1 MTKLGGTGY
10 ESIKGSATLP
20 PPIRSIVS
28 KAIVPKIKYLGGS
41 KMNGTGLTVANVTT
55 LASKELTVELFNIM
69 NAINEGNKSAWEVAR
84 AYKRIIDDE
93 LFDEDFENVQ
103 EFALYVGVS
112 KSTISQYIKAVE
124 FVEKHEFGF
133 DMFTVGS
140 AYLLSTLTD
149 EEFIDFVKWA
159 EEQEIDLT
167 TMSVKAL
174 RNLIKEYDS
183 KDNVEEDIIEDST
196 DNDDSNESDE
206 EITISAREAVISRIK
221 ELMEDYNITVED
233 ILEAQGITTEDR
245 A

>member
-1 MTKLGGTGY
+1 
-10 ESIKGSATLP
+10 
-20 PPIRSIVS
+20 
-28 KAIVPKIKYLGGS
+28 
-41 KMNGTGLTVANVTT
+41 MNGNALTVASVTT
-55 LASKELTVELFNIM
+55 LSSKELTVELFNIM

-93 LFDEDFENVQ
+93 LFDEDFENIQ

-183 KDNVEEDIIEDST
+183 KDDVEEDVIEDST
-196 DNDDSNESDE
+196 DNEDSNESDE

-221 ELMEDYNITVED
+221 ELMDEYNITVEE
-233 ILEAQGITTEDR
+233 LS
-245 A
+245 

>member
-1 MTKLGGTGY
+1 
-10 ESIKGSATLP
+10 
-20 PPIRSIVS
+20 
-28 KAIVPKIKYLGGS
+28 
-41 KMNGTGLTVANVTT
+41 MNETGLTVASVTT
-55 LASKELTVELFNIM
+55 LSSKELTVELFNIM
-69 NAINEGNKSAWEVAR
+69 NAINEGNKSAWDIAK

-159 EEQEIDLT
+159 EEQNIDLT

-183 KDNVEEDIIEDST
+183 KDNVEDDVIEDST
-196 DNDDSNESDE
+196 DNENSSESDE
-206 EITISAREAVISRIK
+206 EVTLSDRESAIALIK
-221 ELMEDYNITVED
+221 SLMEEYNITVEE
-233 ILEAQGITTEDR
+233 LS
-245 A
+245 

>member
-1 MTKLGGTGY
+1 
-10 ESIKGSATLP
+10 
-20 PPIRSIVS
+20 
-28 KAIVPKIKYLGGS
+28 
-41 KMNGTGLTVANVTT
+41 MNGTGLTVASVTT
-55 LASKELTVELFNIM
+55 LSSKELTVELFNIM
-69 NAINEGNKSAWEVAR
+69 NAINEGNKSAWDIAR

-93 LFDEDFENVQ
+93 LFDDDFENIQ

-183 KDNVEEDIIEDST
+183 KDDVEDDVIEDST
-196 DNDDSNESDE
+196 DNEDSSESDE
-206 EITISAREAVISRIK
+206 EINISAREAVISRIK
-221 ELMEDYNITVED
+221 ELMEEYNITVEE
-233 ILEAQGITTEDR
+233 LS
-245 A
+245 

>member
-1 MTKLGGTGY
+1 
-10 ESIKGSATLP
+10 
-20 PPIRSIVS
+20 
-28 KAIVPKIKYLGGS
+28 
-41 KMNGTGLTVANVTT
+41 MNGTGLTVANVTT

-69 NAINEGNKSAWEVAR
+69 NAINEGNKSAWEIAR

-149 EEFIDFVKWA
+149 EEFIDFIKWT
-159 EEQEIDLT
+159 EEQNIDLT

-183 KDNVEEDIIEDST
+183 KDDVDEDVIEDEDST
-196 DNDDSNESDE
+196 DEDSTDEDVEE
-206 EITISAREAVISRIK
+206 EITVSDRDSAIALIK
-221 ELMEDYNITVED
+221 SLMEEYNITVEE
-233 ILEAQGITTEDR
+233 LS
-245 A
+245 

>member
-1 MTKLGGTGY
+1 
-10 ESIKGSATLP
+10 
-20 PPIRSIVS
+20 
-28 KAIVPKIKYLGGS
+28 
-41 KMNGTGLTVANVTT
+41 MNGTGLTVANVTT

-69 NAINEGNKSAWEVAR
+69 NAINEGNKSAWEIAR

-103 EFALYVGVS
+103 EFAIYVGVS

-159 EEQEIDLT
+159 EEQNIDLT

-174 RNLIKEYDS
+174 RNLIKEYES
-183 KDNVEEDIIEDST
+183 KDDVEDDIVEDST
-196 DNDDSNESDE
+196 DNEDSSESDE
-206 EITISAREAVISRIK
+206 EITISDRESAIALIK
-221 ELMEDYNITVED
+221 SLMEEYNITVEE
-233 ILEAQGITTEDR
+233 LS
-245 A
+245 

>member
-1 MTKLGGTGY
+1 MKGTG
-10 ESIKGSATLP
+10 S
-20 PPIRSIVS
+20 
-28 KAIVPKIKYLGGS
+28 
-41 KMNGTGLTVANVTT
+41 TVANVTT

-159 EEQEIDLT
+159 EEQNIDLT

-183 KDNVEEDIIEDST
+183 KDNVEDDVIEDST
-196 DNDDSNESDE
+196 DNEDSSESDE
-206 EITISAREAVISRIK
+206 EVTVSDRESAISLIK
-221 ELMEDYNITVED
+221 SLMEEYNITVEE
-233 ILEAQGITTEDR
+233 LS
-245 A
+245 

>member
-1 MTKLGGTGY
+1 
-10 ESIKGSATLP
+10 
-20 PPIRSIVS
+20 
-28 KAIVPKIKYLGGS
+28 
-41 KMNGTGLTVANVTT
+41 MNGTGLTVASVTT

-69 NAINEGNKSAWEVAR
+69 NAINEGNKSVWDIAR

-93 LFDEDFENVQ
+93 LFDEDFENIQ

-159 EEQEIDLT
+159 EEQNIDLT

-183 KDNVEEDIIEDST
+183 KDDVEEDVIEDST
-196 DNDDSNESDE
+196 DNEDSSESDE
-206 EITISAREAVISRIK
+206 DVEVETTVDNRESAISLIK
-221 ELMEDYNITVED
+221 TLMDVYNITVEE
-233 ILEAQGITTEDR
+233 LS
-245 A
+245 

>member
-1 MTKLGGTGY
+1 
-10 ESIKGSATLP
+10 
-20 PPIRSIVS
+20 
-28 KAIVPKIKYLGGS
+28 
-41 KMNGTGLTVANVTT
+41 MNGTGLTVANVTT

-69 NAINEGNKSAWEVAR
+69 NAINEGNKSAWDIAR

-93 LFDEDFENVQ
+93 LFDEDFENIQ
-103 EFALYVGVS
+103 EFALYVGIS

-133 DMFTVGS
+133 NMFTVGS

-149 EEFIDFVKWA
+149 EEFTDFVKWA

-183 KDNVEEDIIEDST
+183 KDEVEDDVIEDST
-196 DNDDSNESDE
+196 DNEDSSETDE
-206 EITISAREAVISRIK
+206 EITISDRESAISLIK
-221 ELMEDYNITVED
+221 SLMEEYNITVEE
-233 ILEAQGITTEDR
+233 LS
-245 A
+245 

>member
-1 MTKLGGTGY
+1 
-10 ESIKGSATLP
+10 
-20 PPIRSIVS
+20 
-28 KAIVPKIKYLGGS
+28 
-41 KMNGTGLTVANVTT
+41 MNGTGLTVANVTT
-55 LASKELTVELFNIM
+55 LSSKELTVELFNIM
-69 NAINEGNKSAWEVAR
+69 NAINEGNKSAWDIAK

-93 LFDEDFENVQ
+93 LFDEDFENVL

-183 KDNVEEDIIEDST
+183 KDVVEEDIIEDST
-196 DNDDSNESDE
+196 DNEDSSESDE
-206 EITISAREAVISRIK
+206 DSEEITVDGRESAIALIK
-221 ELMEDYNITVED
+221 SLMEEYNITVEE
-233 ILEAQGITTEDR
+233 LS
-245 A
+245 

>member
-1 MTKLGGTGY
+1 
-10 ESIKGSATLP
+10 
-20 PPIRSIVS
+20 
-28 KAIVPKIKYLGGS
+28 
-41 KMNGTGLTVANVTT
+41 MNGTGLTVASVTT

-69 NAINEGNKSAWEVAR
+69 NAINEGNKSAWDIAR

-183 KDNVEEDIIEDST
+183 KDDVEEDVVEDST
-196 DNDDSNESDE
+196 DNEDSNESDE
-206 EITISAREAVISRIK
+206 DIEEDIIDSRESAIAIIK
-221 ELMEDYNITVED
+221 SLMEEYNITVEE
-233 ILEAQGITTEDR
+233 LA
-245 A
+245 

>member
-1 MTKLGGTGY
+1 
-10 ESIKGSATLP
+10 
-20 PPIRSIVS
+20 
-28 KAIVPKIKYLGGS
+28 
-41 KMNGTGLTVANVTT
+41 MNGTGLTVANVTT
-55 LASKELTVELFNIM
+55 LSSKELTVELFNIM

-93 LFDEDFENVQ
+93 LFEEDFENAQ

-112 KSTISQYIKAVE
+112 KSTITQYIKAVE

-133 DMFTVGS
+133 EMFTVGS

-183 KDNVEEDIIEDST
+183 KDEVEEDIIEDST
-196 DNDDSNESDE
+196 DNEDSIESDE
-206 EITISAREAVISRIK
+206 DSEEITVDGRESAIALIK
-221 ELMEDYNITVED
+221 SLMEEYNIT
-233 ILEAQGITTEDR
+233 LEEL
-245 A
+245 

>member
-1 MTKLGGTGY
+1 
-10 ESIKGSATLP
+10 
-20 PPIRSIVS
+20 
-28 KAIVPKIKYLGGS
+28 
-41 KMNGTGLTVANVTT
+41 MNGTGLTVASVTT
-55 LASKELTVELFNIM
+55 LSSKELTVELFNIM
-69 NAINEGNKSAWEVAR
+69 NAINEGNKSAWDIAR

-112 KSTISQYIKAVE
+112 KSTISQYIKAGE

-183 KDNVEEDIIEDST
+183 KDDVEEDVIEDST
-196 DNDDSNESDE
+196 DNEDSNESDE

-221 ELMEDYNITVED
+221 ELMAEYNISVEE
-233 ILEAQGITTEDR
+233 LS
-245 A
+245 

>member
-1 MTKLGGTGY
+1 
-10 ESIKGSATLP
+10 
-20 PPIRSIVS
+20 
-28 KAIVPKIKYLGGS
+28 
-41 KMNGTGLTVANVTT
+41 MNGTGLTVANVTT

-69 NAINEGNKSAWEVAR
+69 NAINEGNKSAWDIAR

-124 FVEKHEFGF
+124 FVEKHEFEF

-183 KDNVEEDIIEDST
+183 KDNIEDDIIEDST
-196 DNDDSNESDE
+196 DNEDSNESDE

-221 ELMEDYNITVED
+221 ELMEEYNITVEE
-233 ILEAQGITTEDR
+233 LS
-245 A
+245 

>member
-1 MTKLGGTGY
+1 M
-10 ESIKGSATLP
+10 
-20 PPIRSIVS
+20 S
-28 KAIVPKIKYLGGS
+28 KAIVPKIKRIGDS

-69 NAINEGNKSAWEVAR
+69 NAINEGNKSAWEIAR

-159 EEQEIDLT
+159 EEQNIDLT

-183 KDNVEEDIIEDST
+183 KDDVEEDVIEDST
-196 DNDDSNESDE
+196 DNEDSSELDEDLGEINIDGRESAI
-206 EITISAREAVISRIK
+206 EIIK
-221 ELMEDYNITVED
+221 SLMEDYNITVED
-233 ILEAQGITTEDR
+233 LLEAYNITIEDLLEAQGISTEDR

>member
-1 MTKLGGTGY
+1 
-10 ESIKGSATLP
+10 
-20 PPIRSIVS
+20 
-28 KAIVPKIKYLGGS
+28 
-41 KMNGTGLTVANVTT
+41 MNGTGLTVASVTT

-69 NAINEGNKSAWEVAR
+69 NAINEGNKSAWEIAR

-159 EEQEIDLT
+159 EEQNIDLT

-174 RNLIKEYDS
+174 RNLIKEYDC
-183 KDNVEEDIIEDST
+183 KDEVPEELIEDST
-196 DNDDSNESDE
+196 DNEDSNESDE
-206 EITISAREAVISRIK
+206 DIEEDIIDTRESAIALIK
-221 ELMEDYNITVED
+221 SLMEDYNITVDE
-233 ILEAQGITTEDR
+233 LA
-245 A
+245 

>member
-1 MTKLGGTGY
+1 
-10 ESIKGSATLP
+10 
-20 PPIRSIVS
+20 
-28 KAIVPKIKYLGGS
+28 
-41 KMNGTGLTVANVTT
+41 MNGTVLTVASVTT

-69 NAINEGNKSAWEVAR
+69 NAINEGNKSAWDIAR

-183 KDNVEEDIIEDST
+183 KDDIEEDVVEDST
-196 DNDDSNESDE
+196 DDDFDESDE
-206 EITISAREAVISRIK
+206 DVEEEVTVTDRDDVIALIK
-221 ELMEDYNITVED
+221 SLMKEYNITVEE
-233 ILEAQGITTEDR
+233 LS
-245 A
+245 

>member
-1 MTKLGGTGY
+1 
-10 ESIKGSATLP
+10 
-20 PPIRSIVS
+20 
-28 KAIVPKIKYLGGS
+28 
-41 KMNGTGLTVANVTT
+41 MNGTGLTVANVTT

-69 NAINEGNKSAWEVAR
+69 NAINEGNKSAWDIAR

-149 EEFIDFVKWA
+149 EEFVDFVKWA

-183 KDNVEEDIIEDST
+183 KDEVEEDVIEDEDSIDEDST
-196 DNDDSNESDE
+196 DEDVEEEVTVSDRDGA
-206 EITISAREAVISRIK
+206 IALIK
-221 ELMEDYNITVED
+221 SLMEEYNITVEE
-233 ILEAQGITTEDR
+233 LS
-245 A
+245 

>member
-1 MTKLGGTGY
+1 
-10 ESIKGSATLP
+10 
-20 PPIRSIVS
+20 
-28 KAIVPKIKYLGGS
+28 
-41 KMNGTGLTVANVTT
+41 MNGTGLTVANVTT
-55 LASKELTVELFNIM
+55 LSSKELTVELFNIM

-93 LFDEDFENVQ
+93 LFDEDFENIQ

-124 FVEKHEFGF
+124 FIEKHEFGF

-183 KDNVEEDIIEDST
+183 KDDVEEDVIEDEDST
-196 DNDDSNESDE
+196 DEDSTDEDVEE
-206 EITISAREAVISRIK
+206 EITVSDRDGAIALIRS
-221 ELMEDYNITVED
+221 LMEEYNITVEE
-233 ILEAQGITTEDR
+233 IA
-245 A
+245 

>member
-1 MTKLGGTGY
+1 
-10 ESIKGSATLP
+10 
-20 PPIRSIVS
+20 
-28 KAIVPKIKYLGGS
+28 
-41 KMNGTGLTVANVTT
+41 MNGTGLTVANVTT

-103 EFALYVGVS
+103 EFAEYVGIS
-112 KSTISQYIKAVE
+112 KSTISQYLKAVA

-183 KDNVEEDIIEDST
+183 KDDVEDDVIEDST
-196 DNDDSNESDE
+196 DNEDSSESDE
-206 EITISAREAVISRIK
+206 EITISDRESAISLIK
-221 ELMEDYNITVED
+221 SLMEEYNITVEE
-233 ILEAQGITTEDR
+233 LS
-245 A
+245 

>member
-1 MTKLGGTGY
+1 
-10 ESIKGSATLP
+10 
-20 PPIRSIVS
+20 
-28 KAIVPKIKYLGGS
+28 
-41 KMNGTGLTVANVTT
+41 MNGTGLTVANVTT

-93 LFDEDFENVQ
+93 LFDEDFENIQ

-183 KDNVEEDIIEDST
+183 KDDVEEDVVEDNEDS
-196 DNDDSNESDE
+196 SESDE
-206 EITISAREAVISRIK
+206 DSEEINVDDRESAIALIRS
-221 ELMEDYNITVED
+221 LMEEYNITLED
-233 ILEAQGITTEDR
+233 IEDR

>member
-1 MTKLGGTGY
+1 
-10 ESIKGSATLP
+10 
-20 PPIRSIVS
+20 
-28 KAIVPKIKYLGGS
+28 
-41 KMNGTGLTVANVTT
+41 MNGTGLTVASVTT
-55 LASKELTVELFNIM
+55 LSSKELTVELFNIM
-69 NAINEGNKSAWEVAR
+69 NAINEGNKSAWDIAR

-183 KDNVEEDIIEDST
+183 KDEVENEVEDDIIEDSE
-196 DNDDSNESDE
+196 DSSESNEDSDE
-206 EITISAREAVISRIK
+206 ITVDDRESAIALIK
-221 ELMEDYNITVED
+221 SLMDEYNISVEE
-233 ILEAQGITTEDR
+233 LS
-245 A
+245 

>member
-1 MTKLGGTGY
+1 
-10 ESIKGSATLP
+10 
-20 PPIRSIVS
+20 
-28 KAIVPKIKYLGGS
+28 
-41 KMNGTGLTVANVTT
+41 MNGTGLTVANVTT

-69 NAINEGNKSAWEVAR
+69 NAINEGNKSAWEIAR

-159 EEQEIDLT
+159 EEQNIDLT

-174 RNLIKEYDS
+174 RNLIKEYDN
-183 KDNVEEDIIEDST
+183 KDEVPEELIEDST
-196 DNDDSNESDE
+196 DNEDSSETDEDSE
-206 EITISAREAVISRIK
+206 EIIVEGRESAIALIK
-221 ELMEDYNITVED
+221 SLMEEYNIT
-233 ILEAQGITTEDR
+233 LEELS
-245 A
+245 

>member
-1 MTKLGGTGY
+1 
-10 ESIKGSATLP
+10 
-20 PPIRSIVS
+20 
-28 KAIVPKIKYLGGS
+28 
-41 KMNGTGLTVANVTT
+41 MNGTGLTVANVTT

-69 NAINEGNKSAWEVAR
+69 NAINEGNKSAWDIAR

-112 KSTISQYIKAVE
+112 KSTISQYIKAVD

-149 EEFIDFVKWA
+149 EEFVDFVKWA

-183 KDNVEEDIIEDST
+183 KDDVEEDVIEDST
-196 DNDDSNESDE
+196 DDSNESDE
-206 EITISAREAVISRIK
+206 DVEESDEDVEEEDTVGDRDSAISLIK
-221 ELMEDYNITVED
+221 TLMDVYNITVEE
-233 ILEAQGITTEDR
+233 IS
-245 A
+245 

>member
-1 MTKLGGTGY
+1 
-10 ESIKGSATLP
+10 
-20 PPIRSIVS
+20 
-28 KAIVPKIKYLGGS
+28 
-41 KMNGTGLTVANVTT
+41 MNGTGLTVANVTT

-69 NAINEGNKSAWEVAR
+69 NAINEGNKSAWDIAR

-103 EFALYVGVS
+103 EFALYVGIS
-112 KSTISQYIKAVE
+112 KSTISQYIKAVD

-167 TMSVKAL
+167 TMSVKDL

-183 KDNVEEDIIEDST
+183 KDNVEDDVIEDST
-196 DNDDSNESDE
+196 DNEDSSESDE
-206 EITISAREAVISRIK
+206 EVTVSDRESAIALIK
-221 ELMEDYNITVED
+221 SLMEEYNITVDE
-233 ILEAQGITTEDR
+233 LS
-245 A
+245 

>member
-1 MTKLGGTGY
+1 
-10 ESIKGSATLP
+10 
-20 PPIRSIVS
+20 
-28 KAIVPKIKYLGGS
+28 
-41 KMNGTGLTVANVTT
+41 MNGTGLTVANVTT
-55 LASKELTVELFNIM
+55 LSSKELTVELFNIM
-69 NAINEGNKSAWEVAR
+69 NAINEGNKSAWDIAR

-149 EEFIDFVKWA
+149 EEFVDFVKWA

-183 KDNVEEDIIEDST
+183 KDDVDEDVIEDEDST
-196 DNDDSNESDE
+196 DEDSTDEDVEEEVTVSDRDGA
-206 EITISAREAVISRIK
+206 IALIK
-221 ELMEDYNITVED
+221 SLMEEYNITVEE
-233 ILEAQGITTEDR
+233 LA
-245 A
+245 

>member
-1 MTKLGGTGY
+1 
-10 ESIKGSATLP
+10 
-20 PPIRSIVS
+20 
-28 KAIVPKIKYLGGS
+28 
-41 KMNGTGLTVANVTT
+41 MNGTSLTVANVTT
-55 LASKELTVELFNIM
+55 LSSKELTVELFNIM
-69 NAINEGNKSAWEVAR
+69 NAINEGNKSAWEIAR

-159 EEQEIDLT
+159 EEQNIDLT

-174 RNLIKEYDS
+174 RNLIKEYDC
-183 KDNVEEDIIEDST
+183 KDEVPEELVEDST
-196 DNDDSNESDE
+196 DNEDSSESDE
-206 EITISAREAVISRIK
+206 DVEEEITVSDRDSAIALIK
-221 ELMEDYNITVED
+221 SLMEEYNITVEE
-233 ILEAQGITTEDR
+233 LA
-245 A
+245 

>member
-1 MTKLGGTGY
+1 MEQDTK
-10 ESIKGSATLP
+10 
-20 PPIRSIVS
+20 VS
-28 KAIVPKIKYLGGS
+28 KGVQLSHHLSLNSEQGNSAKVKRIGDS

-69 NAINEGNKSAWEVAR
+69 NAINEGNKSAWDIAR

-159 EEQEIDLT
+159 EEQNIDLT

-174 RNLIKEYDS
+174 RNLIKEYES
-183 KDNVEEDIIEDST
+183 KDDDEDDVIEDST
-196 DNDDSNESDE
+196 DDDFDESDE
-206 EITISAREAVISRIK
+206 DVEEDVTVTDRDDVIALIK
-221 ELMEDYNITVED
+221 SLMKEYNITVEE
-233 ILEAQGITTEDR
+233 LS
-245 A
+245 

>member
-1 MTKLGGTGY
+1 
-10 ESIKGSATLP
+10 
-20 PPIRSIVS
+20 
-28 KAIVPKIKYLGGS
+28 
-41 KMNGTGLTVANVTT
+41 MNGTGLTVANVTT

-69 NAINEGNKSAWEVAR
+69 NAINEGNKSAWDIAR

-149 EEFIDFVKWA
+149 EEFVDFVKWA

-183 KDNVEEDIIEDST
+183 KDDVEEDVIEDSK
-196 DNDDSNESDE
+196 DNEDSSESDE
-206 EITISAREAVISRIK
+206 DIEEEFTVSGRESALEIIK
-221 ELMEDYNITVED
+221 SLMEDYNITLED
-233 ILEAQGITTEDR
+233 IMESQLS
-245 A
+245 

>member
-1 MTKLGGTGY
+1 
-10 ESIKGSATLP
+10 
-20 PPIRSIVS
+20 
-28 KAIVPKIKYLGGS
+28 
-41 KMNGTGLTVANVTT
+41 MNGTGLTVASVTT
-55 LASKELTVELFNIM
+55 LSSKELTVELFNIM

-124 FVEKHEFGF
+124 FIEKHEFGF

-149 EEFIDFVKWA
+149 EEFVDFVKWA

-183 KDNVEEDIIEDST
+183 KDEVEEDVIEDKDSTDEDST
-196 DNDDSNESDE
+196 DEDVEEEVTVSDRDGA
-206 EITISAREAVISRIK
+206 IALIK
-221 ELMEDYNITVED
+221 SLMDEYNITVEE
-233 ILEAQGITTEDR
+233 LS
-245 A
+245 

>member
-1 MTKLGGTGY
+1 
-10 ESIKGSATLP
+10 
-20 PPIRSIVS
+20 
-28 KAIVPKIKYLGGS
+28 
-41 KMNGTGLTVANVTT
+41 MNGTGLTVASVTT
-55 LASKELTVELFNIM
+55 LSSKELTVELFNIM

-93 LFDEDFENVQ
+93 LFDEDFENIQ

-183 KDNVEEDIIEDST
+183 KDDVEEDVVEDNEDS
-196 DNDDSNESDE
+196 SESDE
-206 EITISAREAVISRIK
+206 DSEEITVDGRESAIALIK
-221 ELMEDYNITVED
+221 SLMEEYNITVEE
-233 ILEAQGITTEDR
+233 LS
-245 A
+245 

>member
-1 MTKLGGTGY
+1 
-10 ESIKGSATLP
+10 
-20 PPIRSIVS
+20 
-28 KAIVPKIKYLGGS
+28 
-41 KMNGTGLTVANVTT
+41 MNGTGLTVASVTT
-55 LASKELTVELFNIM
+55 LTSKELTVELFNIM
-69 NAINEGNKSAWEVAR
+69 NAINEGNKSAWDIAK

-112 KSTISQYIKAVE
+112 KSTITQYIKAVE

-183 KDNVEEDIIEDST
+183 KDEVEEDIIEDST
-196 DNDDSNESDE
+196 DNEDSSESDE
-206 EITISAREAVISRIK
+206 DSEEITVDGRESAIAIIK
-221 ELMEDYNITVED
+221 SLMEEYNIT
-233 ILEAQGITTEDR
+233 LEEIMESQIA
-245 A
+245 

>member
-1 MTKLGGTGY
+1 
-10 ESIKGSATLP
+10 
-20 PPIRSIVS
+20 
-28 KAIVPKIKYLGGS
+28 
-41 KMNGTGLTVANVTT
+41 MNGTGLTVANVTT

-93 LFDEDFENVQ
+93 LFDEDFENIQ

-112 KSTISQYIKAVE
+112 KSTISQYIKAVD

-133 DMFTVGS
+133 DVFTVGS

-183 KDNVEEDIIEDST
+183 KDDVEEDIIEDST
-196 DNDDSNESDE
+196 DNEDSSESDE
-206 EITISAREAVISRIK
+206 DVEVETTVDNRESAISLIK
-221 ELMEDYNITVED
+221 TLMDVYNITVEE
-233 ILEAQGITTEDR
+233 IL
-245 A
+245 

>member
-1 MTKLGGTGY
+1 
-10 ESIKGSATLP
+10 
-20 PPIRSIVS
+20 
-28 KAIVPKIKYLGGS
+28 
-41 KMNGTGLTVANVTT
+41 MNGTGLTVASVTT

-69 NAINEGNKSAWEVAR
+69 NAINEGNKSAWDIAR

-93 LFDEDFENVQ
+93 LFDEDFENIQ

-183 KDNVEEDIIEDST
+183 KDDVEEVIEDST
-196 DNDDSNESDE
+196 DNEDSSVSDE
-206 EITISAREAVISRIK
+206 EVTVSDRDGAIALIK
-221 ELMEDYNITVED
+221 SLMEEYNITVED
-233 ILEAQGITTEDR
+233 IE
-245 A
+245 

>member
-1 MTKLGGTGY
+1 
-10 ESIKGSATLP
+10 
-20 PPIRSIVS
+20 
-28 KAIVPKIKYLGGS
+28 
-41 KMNGTGLTVANVTT
+41 MNGTGLTVANVTT

-69 NAINEGNKSAWEVAR
+69 NAINEGNKSAWDIAR
-84 AYKRIIDDE
+84 AYKRIIEDE

-183 KDNVEEDIIEDST
+183 KDEVEDDIIEDEDST
-196 DNDDSNESDE
+196 DNDDSDEDVEEEVTVSDRDGA
-206 EITISAREAVISRIK
+206 IALIK
-221 ELMEDYNITVED
+221 SLMEEYNITVED
-233 ILEAQGITTEDR
+233 IE
-245 A
+245 

>member
-1 MTKLGGTGY
+1 MTKLGGMVNRG
-10 ESIKGSATLP
+10 SIPLP
-20 PPIRSIVS
+20 PFRSIVS
-28 KAIVPKIKYLGGS
+28 KAIVPKLNIRRF
-41 KMNGTGLTVANVTT
+41 KMNGTGLTVASVTT
-55 LASKELTVELFNIM
+55 LSSKELTVELFNIM
-69 NAINEGNKSAWEVAR
+69 NAINEGNKSAWDIAR

-174 RNLIKEYDS
+174 RNLIKEYDN
-183 KDNVEEDIIEDST
+183 KDDVENEVEDDIIEDSE
-196 DNDDSNESDE
+196 DSSESNEDSDE
-206 EITISAREAVISRIK
+206 ITVDDRESAIALIK
-221 ELMEDYNITVED
+221 SLMDEYNITVEE
-233 ILEAQGITTEDR
+233 IL
-245 A
+245 

>member
-1 MTKLGGTGY
+1 
-10 ESIKGSATLP
+10 
-20 PPIRSIVS
+20 
-28 KAIVPKIKYLGGS
+28 
-41 KMNGTGLTVANVTT
+41 MNGNALTVASVTT
-55 LASKELTVELFNIM
+55 LSSKELTVELFNIM

-159 EEQEIDLT
+159 EEQNIDLT

-174 RNLIKEYDS
+174 RNLIKEYDC
-183 KDNVEEDIIEDST
+183 KDEVPEELIEDST
-196 DNDDSNESDE
+196 DNEDSSESDE
-206 EITISAREAVISRIK
+206 DSEEITVDDRETAIALIK
-221 ELMEDYNITVED
+221 SLMEEYNITVDE
-233 ILEAQGITTEDR
+233 LS
-245 A
+245 